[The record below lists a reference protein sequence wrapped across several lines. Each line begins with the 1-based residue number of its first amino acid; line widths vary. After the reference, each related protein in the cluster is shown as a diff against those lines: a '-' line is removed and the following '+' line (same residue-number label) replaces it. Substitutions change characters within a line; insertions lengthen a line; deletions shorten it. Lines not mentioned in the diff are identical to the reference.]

1 MKIALSI
8 AGSDSGA
15 GAGIQADLKTF
26 TNLGVY
32 GCTAITAVTAQN
44 SQDVSSVFEVTPEC
58 IAKQIRSVITDM
70 QPDAIKIGMVYNKP
84 NIEIIRRLLKGSKV
98 PVVLDPI
105 LSAGTGGK
113 LLLPEAFESF
123 RTDLIPLST
132 IITPNR
138 IEAQKITGIQ
148 IISQSDIANAARK
161 IKDLGARNVIIKG
174 CHLKKKRQ
182 VVDVLL
188 TSEGRLVEIS
198 NSKLSSLEIHGAG
211 CNFSA
216 AVTAFLA
223 RNFSIVDAFKL
234 ANSYVRDSLENAL
247 KIGKG
252 LLVSNPA
259 SIMYDYASRYVVLKG
274 LHSAIAAIETTDN
287 FGILIP
293 ETQSN
298 IAFALPDARK
308 LDHIAAIKG
317 RIIKIDDA
325 ARSASSV
332 VEFGASKHVGSA
344 LLAYMTVNRLSRS
357 AMNIKYDENI
367 RKITKSLFRVS
378 NYDRSRE
385 PRHILRKEGM
395 SIFWGIKYALANNP
409 EAEIIYHKG
418 AVGKE
423 PMCIIF
429 ASNPAEVVNKIW
441 IILKEYLTSRVR
453 DFEGA

>member
-1 MKIALSI
+1 MKVALSI

-26 TNLGVY
+26 TSLGVY

-44 SQDVSSVFEVTPEC
+44 TQEVSSVFEVTPEC
-58 IAKQIRSVITDM
+58 ITEQIRSVILDM
-70 QPDAIKIGMVYNKP
+70 PPDAIKIGMVYNKP
-84 NIEIIRRLLKGSKV
+84 NIETIRRVLKGSKV

-123 RTDLIPLST
+123 KADLIPLST

-148 IISQSDIANAARK
+148 IISRSDIARAARK
-161 IKDLGARNVIIKG
+161 IKNLGAKNVIIKG
-174 CHLKKKRQ
+174 NHFEKKQ
-182 VVDVLL
+182 VADILL
-188 TSEGRLVEIS
+188 TSEGRLIEIS
-198 NSKLSSLEIHGAG
+198 NSKLSSEEMHGTG

-216 AVTAFLA
+216 AITAFLA
-223 RNFSIVDAFKL
+223 RNFSIIDAFKL
-234 ANSYVRDSLENAL
+234 ANKYVRDSLQNAL

-259 SIMYDYASRYVVLKG
+259 SSMYDYASRYVVLKG
-274 LHSAIAAIETTDN
+274 LQWAIEDIETSDN
-287 FGILIP
+287 FGILLP

-298 IAFALPDARK
+298 IAFALPDARD

-317 RIIKIDDA
+317 RIIKIGDT
-325 ARSASSV
+325 ARSASSM

-344 LLAYMTVNRLSRS
+344 LLAYMTVNRLVRS
-357 AMNIKYDENI
+357 AMNIKYDEKI
-367 RKITKSLFRVS
+367 RKITKAVFKVS
-378 NYDRSRE
+378 NYDRSKE
-385 PRHILRKEGM
+385 PRHILKKEGM
-395 SIFWGIKYALANNP
+395 SIFWGIKYALAKNP
-409 EAEIIYHKG
+409 EAEIIYHEG
-418 AVGKE
+418 AIGKE

-429 ASNPAEVVNKIW
+429 ASNPAEVVNKIR
-441 IILKEYLTSRVR
+441 IILKRY
-453 DFEGA
+453 

>member
-1 MKIALSI
+1 MKVALSI

-26 TNLGVY
+26 TSLGVY

-44 SQDVSSVFEVTPEC
+44 TQEVSSVFEVTPEC
-58 IAKQIRSVITDM
+58 ITEQIRSVILDM
-70 QPDAIKIGMVYNKP
+70 PPDAIKIGMVYNKP
-84 NIEIIRRLLKGSKV
+84 NIETIRRVLKGSKV

-123 RTDLIPLST
+123 KADLIPLST

-148 IISQSDIANAARK
+148 IISRSDIARAARK
-161 IKDLGARNVIIKG
+161 IKNLGAKNVIIKG
-174 CHLKKKRQ
+174 NHFEKKQ
-182 VVDVLL
+182 VADILL
-188 TSEGRLVEIS
+188 TSEGRLIEIS
-198 NSKLSSLEIHGAG
+198 NSKLSSEEMHGTG

-216 AVTAFLA
+216 AITAFLA
-223 RNFSIVDAFKL
+223 RNFSIIDAFKL
-234 ANSYVRDSLENAL
+234 ANKYVRDSLQNAL

-259 SIMYDYASRYVVLKG
+259 SSMYDYASRYVVLKG
-274 LHSAIAAIETTDN
+274 LQWAIEDIETSDN
-287 FGILIP
+287 FGILLP

-298 IAFALPDARK
+298 IAFALPDARE

-317 RIIKIDDA
+317 RIIKIGDT
-325 ARSASSV
+325 ARSASSM

-344 LLAYMTVNRLSRS
+344 LLAYMTVNRLVRS
-357 AMNIKYDENI
+357 AMNIKYDEKI
-367 RKITKSLFRVS
+367 RKITKAVFKVS
-378 NYDRSRE
+378 NYDRSKE
-385 PRHILRKEGM
+385 PRHILKKEGM
-395 SIFWGIKYALANNP
+395 SIFWGIKYALAKNP
-409 EAEIIYHKG
+409 EAEIIYHEG

-429 ASNPAEVVNKIW
+429 ASNPAEVVNKIR
-441 IILKEYLTSRVR
+441 IILKRY
-453 DFEGA
+453 

>member
-1 MKIALSI
+1 MKVALSI

-26 TNLGVY
+26 TSLGVY

-44 SQDVSSVFEVTPEC
+44 TQEVSSVFEVTPEC
-58 IAKQIRSVITDM
+58 ITEQIRSVILDM
-70 QPDAIKIGMVYNKP
+70 PPDAIKIGMVYNKP
-84 NIEIIRRLLKGSKV
+84 NIETIRRVLKGSKV

-123 RTDLIPLST
+123 KADLIPLST

-148 IISQSDIANAARK
+148 IISRSDIARAARK
-161 IKDLGARNVIIKG
+161 IKNLGAKNVIIKG
-174 CHLKKKRQ
+174 NRFEKNQ
-182 VVDVLL
+182 VADILL
-188 TSEGRLVEIS
+188 TSEGRLIEVS
-198 NSKLSSLEIHGAG
+198 NSKLNSEEMHGTG

-216 AVTAFLA
+216 AITAFLA
-223 RNFSIVDAFKL
+223 RNFSIIDAFKL
-234 ANSYVRDSLENAL
+234 ANNYVRDSLQNAL

-259 SIMYDYASRYVVLKG
+259 SSMYDYASRYVVLKG
-274 LHSAIAAIETTDN
+274 LQWAIEDIETSDN
-287 FGILIP
+287 FGILLP

-298 IAFALPDARK
+298 IAFALPDARE

-317 RIIKIDDA
+317 RIIKIGDT
-325 ARSASSV
+325 ARSASSM

-344 LLAYMTVNRLSRS
+344 LLAYMTVNRLVRS
-357 AMNIKYDENI
+357 AMNIKYDEKI
-367 RKITKSLFRVS
+367 RRITKAVFKVS
-378 NYDRSRE
+378 NYDRSKE
-385 PRHILRKEGM
+385 PRHILKKEGM
-395 SIFWGIKYALANNP
+395 SIFWGIKYALAKNP
-409 EAEIIYHKG
+409 EAEIIYHEG
-418 AVGKE
+418 AIGKE

-429 ASNPAEVVNKIW
+429 ASNPAEVVNKIR
-441 IILKEYLTSRVR
+441 IILKRY
-453 DFEGA
+453 

>member
-1 MKIALSI
+1 MKVALSI

-26 TNLGVY
+26 TSLGVY

-44 SQDVSSVFEVTPEC
+44 TQEVSSVFEVTPEC
-58 IAKQIRSVITDM
+58 ITEQVRSVILDM
-70 QPDAIKIGMVYNKP
+70 PPDAIKIGMVYNKP
-84 NIEIIRRLLKGSKV
+84 NIETIRRVLKGSKV

-123 RTDLIPLST
+123 KADLIPLST

-148 IISQSDIANAARK
+148 IISRSDIAKAARK
-161 IKDLGARNVIIKG
+161 IKNLGAKNVIIKG
-174 CHLKKKRQ
+174 NHFEKKQ
-182 VVDVLL
+182 VADILL
-188 TSEGRLVEIS
+188 TSEGRLIEVS
-198 NSKLSSLEIHGAG
+198 NSKLSSEEMHGTG

-216 AVTAFLA
+216 AITAFLA
-223 RNFSIVDAFKL
+223 RNFSIIDAFKL
-234 ANSYVRDSLENAL
+234 ANKYVRDSLQNAL

-259 SIMYDYASRYVVLKG
+259 SSMYDYASRYVVLKG
-274 LHSAIAAIETTDN
+274 LQSAIEDIETSDN
-287 FGILIP
+287 FGILLP

-298 IAFALPDARK
+298 IAFALPDARE

-317 RIIKIDDA
+317 RIIKIGDT
-325 ARSASSV
+325 ARSASSM

-344 LLAYMTVNRLSRS
+344 LLAYMTVNRLVRS
-357 AMNIKYDENI
+357 AMNIKYDEKI
-367 RKITKSLFRVS
+367 RKITKAVFKVS
-378 NYDRSRE
+378 NYDRSKE
-385 PRHILRKEGM
+385 PRHILKKEGM
-395 SIFWGIKYALANNP
+395 SIFWGIKYALAKNP
-409 EAEIIYHKG
+409 EAEIIYHEG
-418 AVGKE
+418 AIGKE

-429 ASNPAEVVNKIW
+429 ASNPAEVVNKIR
-441 IILKEYLTSRVR
+441 IILKRY
-453 DFEGA
+453 

>member
-1 MKIALSI
+1 MKVALSI

-26 TNLGVY
+26 TSLGVY

-44 SQDVSSVFEVTPEC
+44 TQEVSSVFEVTPEC
-58 IAKQIRSVITDM
+58 ITEQVRSVILDM
-70 QPDAIKIGMVYNKP
+70 PPDAIKIGMVYNKP
-84 NIEIIRRLLKGSKV
+84 NIETIRRVLKGSKV

-123 RTDLIPLST
+123 KADLIPLST

-148 IISQSDIANAARK
+148 IISRSDIARAARK
-161 IKDLGARNVIIKG
+161 IKNLGAKNVIIKG
-174 CHLKKKRQ
+174 NHFEKKQ
-182 VVDVLL
+182 VADILL
-188 TSEGRLVEIS
+188 TSEGRLIEVS
-198 NSKLSSLEIHGAG
+198 NSKLSSEEMHGTG

-216 AVTAFLA
+216 AITAFLA
-223 RNFSIVDAFKL
+223 RNFSIIDAFKL
-234 ANSYVRDSLENAL
+234 ANKYVRDSLQNAL

-259 SIMYDYASRYVVLKG
+259 SSMYDYASRYVVLKG
-274 LHSAIAAIETTDN
+274 LQWAIEDIETSDN
-287 FGILIP
+287 FGILLP

-298 IAFALPDARK
+298 IAFALPDARE

-317 RIIKIDDA
+317 RIIKIGDT
-325 ARSASSV
+325 ARSASSM

-344 LLAYMTVNRLSRS
+344 LLAYMTVNRLVRS
-357 AMNIKYDENI
+357 AMNIKYDEKI
-367 RKITKSLFRVS
+367 RKITKAFFKVS
-378 NYDRSRE
+378 NYDRSKE
-385 PRHILRKEGM
+385 PRHILKKEGM
-395 SIFWGIKYALANNP
+395 SIFWGIKYALAKNP
-409 EAEIIYHKG
+409 EAEIIYHEG
-418 AVGKE
+418 AIGKE

-429 ASNPAEVVNKIW
+429 ASNPAEVVNKIR
-441 IILKEYLTSRVR
+441 IILKRY
-453 DFEGA
+453 

>member
-1 MKIALSI
+1 MKVALSI

-26 TNLGVY
+26 TSLGVY

-44 SQDVSSVFEVTPEC
+44 TQEVSSVFEVTPEC
-58 IAKQIRSVITDM
+58 ITEQIRSVILDM
-70 QPDAIKIGMVYNKP
+70 PPDAIKIGMVYNKP
-84 NIEIIRRLLKGSKV
+84 NIETIRRVLKGSKV

-123 RTDLIPLST
+123 KADLIPLST

-148 IISQSDIANAARK
+148 IISRSDIARAARK
-161 IKDLGARNVIIKG
+161 IKNLGAKNVIIKG
-174 CHLKKKRQ
+174 NHFEKKQ
-182 VVDVLL
+182 VADILL
-188 TSEGRLVEIS
+188 TSEGTLIEVS
-198 NSKLSSLEIHGAG
+198 NSKLSSEEMHGTG

-216 AVTAFLA
+216 AITAFLA
-223 RNFSIVDAFKL
+223 RNFSIIDAFKL
-234 ANSYVRDSLENAL
+234 ANKYVRDSLQNAL

-259 SIMYDYASRYVVLKG
+259 SSMYDYASRYVVLKG
-274 LHSAIAAIETTDN
+274 LQCAIEDIETSDN
-287 FGILIP
+287 FGILLP

-298 IAFALPDARK
+298 IAFALPDARE

-317 RIIKIDDA
+317 RIIKIGDT
-325 ARSASSV
+325 ARSASSM

-344 LLAYMTVNRLSRS
+344 LLAYMTVNRLVRS
-357 AMNIKYDENI
+357 AMNIKYDKKI
-367 RKITKSLFRVS
+367 RKITKAVFKVS
-378 NYDRSRE
+378 NYDRSKE
-385 PRHILRKEGM
+385 PRHILKKEGM
-395 SIFWGIKYALANNP
+395 SIFWGIKYALAKNP
-409 EAEIIYHKG
+409 EAEIIYHEG
-418 AVGKE
+418 AIGKE

-429 ASNPAEVVNKIW
+429 ASNPAEVVNKIR
-441 IILKEYLTSRVR
+441 IILKRY
-453 DFEGA
+453 

>member
-1 MKIALSI
+1 MKVALSI

-26 TNLGVY
+26 TSLGVY

-44 SQDVSSVFEVTPEC
+44 TQEVSSVFEVTPEC
-58 IAKQIRSVITDM
+58 ITEQIRSVILDM
-70 QPDAIKIGMVYNKP
+70 PPDAIKIGMVYNKP
-84 NIEIIRRLLKGSKV
+84 NIETIRRVLKGSKV

-123 RTDLIPLST
+123 KADLIPLST

-148 IISQSDIANAARK
+148 IISRSDIARAARK
-161 IKDLGARNVIIKG
+161 IKNLGAKNVIIKG
-174 CHLKKKRQ
+174 NHFEKKQ
-182 VVDVLL
+182 VADILL
-188 TSEGRLVEIS
+188 TSDGRLIEVS
-198 NSKLSSLEIHGAG
+198 NSKLSSEEMHGTG

-216 AVTAFLA
+216 AITAFLA
-223 RNFSIVDAFKL
+223 RNFSIIDAFKL
-234 ANSYVRDSLENAL
+234 ANKYVRDSLQNAL

-259 SIMYDYASRYVVLKG
+259 SSMYDYASRYVVLKG
-274 LHSAIAAIETTDN
+274 LQWAIEDIETSDN
-287 FGILIP
+287 FGILLP

-298 IAFALPDARK
+298 IAFALPDARE

-317 RIIKIDDA
+317 RIIKIGDT
-325 ARSASSV
+325 ARSASSM

-344 LLAYMTVNRLSRS
+344 LLAYMTVNRLVRS
-357 AMNIKYDENI
+357 AMNIKYDEKI
-367 RKITKSLFRVS
+367 RKITKAVFKVS
-378 NYDRSRE
+378 NYDRSKE
-385 PRHILRKEGM
+385 PRHILKKEGM
-395 SIFWGIKYALANNP
+395 SIFWGIKCALAKNP
-409 EAEIIYHKG
+409 EAEIIYHEG
-418 AVGKE
+418 AIGKE

-429 ASNPAEVVNKIW
+429 ASNPAEVVNKIR
-441 IILKEYLTSRVR
+441 IILKRY
-453 DFEGA
+453 

>member
-1 MKIALSI
+1 MKVALSI

-26 TNLGVY
+26 TSLGVY

-44 SQDVSSVFEVTPEC
+44 TQEVSSVFEVTPEC
-58 IAKQIRSVITDM
+58 ITEQIRSVILDM
-70 QPDAIKIGMVYNKP
+70 PPDAIKIGMVYNKP
-84 NIEIIRRLLKGSKV
+84 NIETIRRVLKGSKV

-123 RTDLIPLST
+123 KADLIPLST

-148 IISQSDIANAARK
+148 IISRSDIARAARK
-161 IKDLGARNVIIKG
+161 IKNLGAKNVIIKG
-174 CHLKKKRQ
+174 NHFEKKQ
-182 VVDVLL
+182 VADILL
-188 TSEGRLVEIS
+188 TSEGRLIEVS
-198 NSKLSSLEIHGAG
+198 NSKLSSEEMHGTG

-216 AVTAFLA
+216 AITAFLA
-223 RNFSIVDAFKL
+223 RNFSIIDAFKL
-234 ANSYVRDSLENAL
+234 ANKYVRDSLQNAL

-259 SIMYDYASRYVVLKG
+259 SSMYDYASRYVVLKG
-274 LHSAIAAIETTDN
+274 LQWAIEDIETSDN
-287 FGILIP
+287 FGILLP

-298 IAFALPDARK
+298 IAFALPDARE

-317 RIIKIDDA
+317 RIIKIGDT
-325 ARSASSV
+325 ARSASSM

-344 LLAYMTVNRLSRS
+344 LLAYMTVNRLVRS
-357 AMNIKYDENI
+357 AMNIKYDEKI
-367 RKITKSLFRVS
+367 RKITKAVFKVS
-378 NYDRSRE
+378 NYDRSKE
-385 PRHILRKEGM
+385 PRHILKKEGM
-395 SIFWGIKYALANNP
+395 SIFWGIKYALAKNP
-409 EAEIIYHKG
+409 EAEIIYHEG
-418 AVGKE
+418 AIGKE

-429 ASNPAEVVNKIW
+429 ASNPAEVVNKIR
-441 IILKEYLTSRVR
+441 IILKRY
-453 DFEGA
+453 

>member
-1 MKIALSI
+1 LKVALSI

-26 TNLGVY
+26 TSLGVY

-44 SQDVSSVFEVTPEC
+44 TQKVSSVFEVTPEC
-58 IAKQIRSVITDM
+58 ITEQIRSVILDM
-70 QPDAIKIGMVYNKP
+70 PPDAIKIGMVYNKP
-84 NIEIIRRLLKGSKV
+84 NIETIRRVLKGSKV
-98 PVVLDPI
+98 PIVLDPI

-123 RTDLIPLST
+123 KADLIPLST

-138 IEAQKITGIQ
+138 IEAQKIAGFQ
-148 IISQSDIANAARK
+148 IKSRSEVVVAARK
-161 IKDLGARNVIIKG
+161 IRNLGAKNVIVKG
-174 CHLKKKRQ
+174 NHFETKQ
-182 VVDVLL
+182 VADILL
-188 TSEGRLVEIS
+188 TSEGRLIEIS
-198 NSKLSSLEIHGAG
+198 NSKLSLEEMHGTG

-216 AVTAFLA
+216 AITAFVA
-223 RNFSIVDAFKL
+223 RNFSIIDAFRL
-234 ANSYVRDSLENAL
+234 ANKYVRDSLQNAL

-259 SIMYDYASRYVVLKG
+259 SSVYDYASRYVVLKG
-274 LHSAIAAIETTDN
+274 LHCAIEDIETSDN

-298 IAFALPDARK
+298 IVFALPDARE

-317 RIIKIDDA
+317 RIIKIGNT
-325 ARSASSV
+325 ARSASSM

-344 LLAYMTVNRLSRS
+344 LLAYMSVNRLVRS
-357 AMNIKYDENI
+357 AMNIKYDEKI
-367 RKITKSLFRVS
+367 RKITKAVFKVS
-378 NYDRSRE
+378 NYDRSKE
-385 PRHILRKEGM
+385 PRHILKKEGL
-395 SIFWGIKYALANNP
+395 SIFWGIKYALAKNP
-409 EAEIIYHKG
+409 EAEIIYHEG

-429 ASNPAEVVNKIW
+429 ASDPTEVVNKIR
-441 IILKEYLTSRVR
+441 IILKKY
-453 DFEGA
+453 